1 MAMGRKGGSGT
12 LWWKGPRWRVG
23 WQGQSRAHAAA
34 AAVAAATRGGVGGEA
49 AVEAMGWVLKAAVG
63 QLTVLRTV
71 DRTPRSAR
79 PTVFG
84 LIDAMHYPT
93 PKYPNPSPTNKE
105 PNP

>member
-1 MAMGRKGGSGT
+1 MRR
-12 LWWKGPRWRVG
+12 RWRWRQQHV
-23 WQGQSRAHAAA
+23 
-34 AAVAAATRGGVGGEA
+34 VALAEA